1 MPSASARAELPL
13 AMFLHGFLPSLLEGA
28 AVTLGVAL
36 SSLLIAALLGLTGAL
51 AKLSRSRIAQAVAGL
66 YTTVIRGVP
75 DLVLMLLVFYGGQLG
90 INTLAP
96 MLGHEDYIDIDPF
109 LAGVLTIGFIFGAY
123 LTEAFRGAFLA
134 VPPGQRE
141 AGLAFGMSPR
151 QVLWRITLPQML
163 RHALPGISNNWL
175 VLIKSTAIV
184 SVIGLSDLMTRGQQ
198 AAGTTREPFSFYLA
212 VAVIY
217 LLFTTASELGFAWAQ
232 RRLAIGV
239 KEGRL

>member
-1 MPSASARAELPL
+1 
-13 AMFLHGFLPSLLEGA
+13 MFLHGFLPSLLEGA
-28 AVTLGVAL
+28 TVTLAVAL
-36 SSLLIAALLGLTGAL
+36 SSLAIAALLGLAGAL
-51 AKLSRSRIAQAVAGL
+51 AKLSRSRLARGLAGT
-66 YTTVIRGVP
+66 YTTLIRGVP

-90 INTLAP
+90 INALAP

-109 LAGVLTIGFIFGAY
+109 AAGVLTIGFIFGAY
-123 LTEAFRGAFLA
+123 LTEAFRGALLA

-184 SVIGLSDLMTRGQQ
+184 SVIGLSDLMTRGKQ
-198 AAGTTREPFSFYLA
+198 AAGTTREPFTFFLA
-212 VAVIY
+212 VGVIY
-217 LLFTTASELGFAWAQ
+217 LVFTSVSELFFAWAQ
-232 RRLAIGV
+232 RRLAVGTRA
-239 KEGRL
+239 GTL

>member
-1 MPSASARAELPL
+1 M
-13 AMFLHGFLPSLLEGA
+13 LHGFLPSLLEGA

-36 SSLLIAALLGLTGAL
+36 SSLAVAVALGLLGAL
-51 AKLSRSRIAQAVAGL
+51 AKLSRSRIAQALAAT
-66 YTTVIRGVP
+66 YTTLIRGVP
-75 DLVLMLLVFYGGQLG
+75 DLVLMLLIFYGGQLAV
-90 INTLAP
+90 NTVAP

-109 LAGVLTIGFIFGAY
+109 VAGVLTIGFIFGAY
-123 LTEAFRGAFLA
+123 LTEAFRGAFMA

-151 QVLWRITLPQML
+151 QVLWRITAPQML
-163 RHALPGISNNWL
+163 RHALPGVSNNWL

-212 VAVIY
+212 VALIY
-217 LLFTTASELGFAWAQ
+217 LVFTSLSELGFAWASK
-232 RRLAIGV
+232 RLAIGV
-239 KEGRL
+239 RKGVL

>member
-1 MPSASARAELPL
+1 ML
-13 AMFLHGFLPSLLEGA
+13 LHGFLPSLLEGA
-28 AVTLGVAL
+28 TVTLAVAL
-36 SSLLIAALLGLTGAL
+36 SSLAVAVLLGLVGAL
-51 AKLSRSRIAQAVAGL
+51 AKLSRSRIAQALAAT
-66 YTTVIRGVP
+66 YTTLIRGVP
-75 DLVLMLLVFYGGQLG
+75 DLLLMLLIFYGGQLAV
-90 INTLAP
+90 NTIAP

-109 LAGVLTIGFIFGAY
+109 IAGVLTIGFIFGAY

-141 AGLAFGMSPR
+141 AGLAYGMSPR

-163 RHALPGISNNWL
+163 RHALPGVSNNWL

-212 VAVIY
+212 VALIY
-217 LLFTTASELGFAWAQ
+217 LVFTSVSELGFSWAN
-232 RRLAIGV
+232 RKLAIGV
-239 KEGRL
+239 KEGKL

>member
-1 MPSASARAELPL
+1 
-13 AMFLHGFLPSLLEGA
+13 MFLHGFLPSLLEGA
-28 AVTLGVAL
+28 AVTLSVAL
-36 SSLLIAALLGLTGAL
+36 SSLGVAVVLGLTGAL
-51 AKLSRSRIAQAVAGL
+51 AKLSRSRVLQAVAGT
-66 YTTVIRGVP
+66 YTTLIRGVP

-109 LAGVLTIGFIFGAY
+109 VAGVLTIGFIFGAY

-163 RHALPGISNNWL
+163 RHALPGLSNNWL

-217 LLFTTASELGFAWAQ
+217 LLFTSVSELGFSWANKK
-232 RRLAIGV
+232 LAIGV

>member
-1 MPSASARAELPL
+1 ML
-13 AMFLHGFLPSLLEGA
+13 LHGFLPSLLEGA

-36 SSLLIAALLGLTGAL
+36 TSLLIAAALGLLGAL
-51 AKLSRSRIAQAVAGL
+51 AKLSRSRIAPAVAGL
-66 YTTVIRGVP
+66 YTTLIRGVP
-75 DLVLMLLVFYGGQLG
+75 DLVLLLPVFYGGQIA
-90 INTLAP
+90 INTVAP

-109 LAGVLTIGFIFGAY
+109 VAGSLTIGFIFGAY
-123 LTEAFRGAFLA
+123 LTESFRGAFLA
-134 VPPGQRE
+134 VPAGQRE
-141 AGLAFGMSPR
+141 AGLAFGMSPAR
-151 QVLWRITLPQML
+151 VLWRITLPQML

-184 SVIGLSDLMTRGQQ
+184 SIIGLSDLMTRGQQ

-217 LLFTTASELGFAWAQ
+217 LVFTSVSELAFSWAQ
-232 RRLAIGV
+232 KRLAIGV